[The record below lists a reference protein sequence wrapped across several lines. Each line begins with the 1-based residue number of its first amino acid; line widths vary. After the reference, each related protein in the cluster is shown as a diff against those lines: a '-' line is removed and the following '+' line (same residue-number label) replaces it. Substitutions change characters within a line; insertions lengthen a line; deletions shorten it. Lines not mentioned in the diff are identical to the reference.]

1 MVERKQKRIA
11 GSSLMLALKEGCWPG
26 NKGCSRL
33 EKGQGG
39 DEVGLIRKALD
50 LEYKTSGS
58 HRKILSQTHE
68 CTVLSWMDM
77 PATFDEDWLSHSS
90 APKTQNCDALL
101 LPQFSLHTCLDNRN
115 GKEMEG

>member
-1 MVERKQKRIA
+1 MSVCS
-11 GSSLMLALKEGCWPG
+11 GVWGLSPVVWSLVLHWE
-26 NKGCSRL
+26 S
-33 EKGQGG
+33 
-39 DEVGLIRKALD
+39 D

-90 APKTQNCDALL
+90 APKKQNCDALL

-115 GKEMEG
+115 GKEMEE